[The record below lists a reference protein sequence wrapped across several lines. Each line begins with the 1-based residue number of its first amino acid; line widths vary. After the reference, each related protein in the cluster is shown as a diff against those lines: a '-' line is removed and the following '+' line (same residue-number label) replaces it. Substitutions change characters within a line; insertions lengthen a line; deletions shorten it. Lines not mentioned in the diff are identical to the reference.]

1 MRILFFATYPTCAT
15 GYGRIGNILSN
26 YLAKEGHD
34 VFYLGISNFEY
45 CSTERYIHPS
55 ITLLDALKKRKPDSP
70 ELYGIDCIVDTIAET
85 KPEVVFIYNDIIV
98 VNRILNEFI
107 ETNISKNFKLI
118 IYLDLVYEYE
128 KLILFKNINIW
139 ADELFLFSN
148 CWKNNL
154 IKIGFKEDKLFVVP
168 HGIDTTIFK
177 PVYQPFAKQM
187 IGFKE
192 DDFIILN
199 TNRNCYRKAIDIT
212 VEAFIKFLKKYEYDD
227 KIKLFLNM
235 DSPAEHGY
243 NILDLIKVMSMK
255 NDADFDKI
263 IAKHIFTK
271 NSMKYFSD
279 EKLNELYNACDVG
292 INTCVGEGF
301 GLCNLEHAC
310 VGKPQIVSKVGA
322 LADIFD
328 NSYSTLIEPKID
340 LYLSNNMEE
349 HVGFI
354 QLCDSNDFANAI
366 EKYYLD
372 RTLGKEHGDLAM
384 HTLVEK
390 YNWSK
395 ILSSMNERITRF

>member
-55 ITLLDALKKRKPDSP
+55 ITLLDALKKRKPDSQ

-85 KPEVVFIYNDIIV
+85 KPDVVFIYNDIIV

-154 IKIGFKEDKLFVVP
+154 IKIGFKEEKLFIVP

-177 PVYQPFAKQM
+177 PVHQPFAKQM

-212 VEAFIKFLKKYEYDD
+212 VEAFIKFLKKYEYGD

-243 NILDLIKVMSMK
+243 NILELIKVMSMK

-263 IAKHIFTK
+263 IANHIFTK

-328 NSYSTLIEPKID
+328 NSYSTLVDPKID

-354 QLCDSNDFANAI
+354 QLCDSSDFASAI

-390 YNWSK
+390 YDWSK
-395 ILSSMNERITRF
+395 ILSSMNERITRV

>member
-1 MRILFFATYPTCAT
+1 M
-15 GYGRIGNILSN
+15 
-26 YLAKEGHD
+26 
-34 VFYLGISNFEY
+34 
-45 CSTERYIHPS
+45 
-55 ITLLDALKKRKPDSP
+55 
-70 ELYGIDCIVDTIAET
+70 
-85 KPEVVFIYNDIIV
+85 
-98 VNRILNEFI
+98 
-107 ETNISKNFKLI
+107 
-118 IYLDLVYEYE
+118 
-128 KLILFKNINIW
+128 
-139 ADELFLFSN
+139 
-148 CWKNNL
+148 

-227 KIKLFLNM
+227 KLKLFLNM

-322 LADIFD
+322 LADIVD
-328 NSYSTLIEPKID
+328 NSYSTLVEPKID
-340 LYLSNNMEE
+340 LYWSNNMEE